1 MKAALLAG
9 GTGLIGSQILKL
21 LIADERY
28 TKVKCLTRNKLPVE
42 HEKISIIQTDGSNLN
57 DVADSLQADDVFCC
71 LGTTIK
77 KAKTKEAFKKID
89 FEYPLQ
95 LANLTKASGAKQF
108 LLVSALGAD
117 AHSSVFYNQVKGE
130 VEAAIEAVGFSAF
143 HIFRPSLLLGPR
155 AEERSA
161 EDAAKVFF
169 RLFGFLIPRKFK
181 AIDSAKVANAMWQMA
196 KKEESGKFVYE
207 SQSLQQF

>member
-9 GTGLIGSQILKL
+9 GTGLIGSQLLKL

-42 HEKISIIQTDGSNLN
+42 HEKISIIQTDGSNIN